1 MQMAC
6 ARYDEK
12 LIAQICVICIVHI
25 FLFFSRSMV
34 VSSPHRVTVHS
45 TKLCAET
52 QSTLKLKPSISQARY
67 GVVGSRRV
75 TSVNEI

>member
-1 MQMAC
+1 
-6 ARYDEK
+6 
-12 LIAQICVICIVHI
+12 
-25 FLFFSRSMV
+25 MV